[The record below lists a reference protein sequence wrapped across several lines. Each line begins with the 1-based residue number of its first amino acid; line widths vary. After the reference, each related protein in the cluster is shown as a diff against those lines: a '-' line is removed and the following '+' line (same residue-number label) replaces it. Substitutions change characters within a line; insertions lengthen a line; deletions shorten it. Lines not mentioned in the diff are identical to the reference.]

1 MKKNS
6 SSRIFSESD
15 FLNLAYL
22 QQNAENIKPMPVR
35 VKRDT
40 LIRVDYQFP
49 QCTFYFTN
57 EPSLSIMEREQSI
70 KDLAV
75 RFLEM
80 MSQTKTLIVF
90 HEKTLFL
97 SEEDIKKSIAI

>member
-1 MKKNS
+1 M
-6 SSRIFSESD
+6 D
-15 FLNLAYL
+15 
-22 QQNAENIKPMPVR
+22 
-35 VKRDT
+35 
-40 LIRVDYQFP
+40 
-49 QCTFYFTN
+49 FTN

-90 HEKTLFL
+90 TEKTLFL